1 LRLNI
6 KEPSLKTFFF
16 KLYRKKVLRNKGEK
30 NFIKIWQE
38 PEI

>member
-16 KLYRKKVLRNKGEK
+16 KLYRKKVLRKKGEK
-30 NFIKIWQE
+30 YFI
-38 PEI
+38 EILKDSEI